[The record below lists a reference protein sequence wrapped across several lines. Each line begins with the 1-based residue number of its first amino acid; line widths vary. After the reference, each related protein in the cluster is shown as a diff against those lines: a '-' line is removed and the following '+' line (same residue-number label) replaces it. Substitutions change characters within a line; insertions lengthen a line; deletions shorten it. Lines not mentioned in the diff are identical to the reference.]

1 MNIESHGS
9 EVDELLRE
17 VLSLADSF
25 ESAKKERDISNEI
38 GGRVSASM
46 NIDTSLGQSNEK
58 IDGSPKNT
66 TNTIPYTD
74 TSPYLD
80 YRKTLETKKAENTPD
95 PAEQVAEYVRG
106 VGDLLD
112 AMRSQA
118 GAPK

>member
-25 ESAKKERDISNEI
+25 ESTKKERDISNEI

-58 IDGSPKNT
+58 IDGSLKNT
-66 TNTIPYTD
+66 TD
-74 TSPYLD
+74 TSPYLG
-80 YRKTLETKKAENTPD
+80 YRKTLETKKVENSLD
-95 PAEQVAEYVRG
+95 SAEQVAYVRG
-106 VGDLLD
+106 VGVLLGT
-112 AMRSQA
+112 MRQQE
-118 GAPK
+118 GVLK